1 MVRNRDSQER
11 FKEISISEFFEKNK
25 HILGFDSPQKSMFM
39 VVKEALDNSL
49 DACEENSILPDI
61 SVSIKK
67 DDSEQYTVTVEDNG
81 PGIQRQ
87 EIPKVFGQ
95 LLYGSRFHRLRQT
108 RGQQGIGITAAI
120 LYGQIT
126 TGKVSYVKSK
136 IPGDEVAFEF
146 RLGINVKDNTAN
158 IVEEKPV
165 IWNKASGTVVSIP
178 LRGKYQVG
186 RQSIFEYLKET
197 AVSNPNM
204 QLSFTDPDNR
214 KFIFSRAL
222 EIPSRPSVP
231 VKPYPLGLEMGE
243 VQSMAKESHEKT
255 MWSFLTSDFNRI
267 SRNLASEI
275 LKLAGIDENKAPG
288 QITLEEISALRDA
301 FTKVKM
307 MPPPTDCL
315 SPLGEEFIIKGLK
328 NVYEEHHPSFYCRPV
343 IRKAS
348 VYNGNPFAV
357 EAGLVYG
364 GDLRSDEQVR
374 IVRYAN
380 KVPLL
385 YQPGACAITRSISE
399 TDWRSYGLEQR
410 QGTGIPFGPAIIFVH
425 VYGVRLPYT
434 SESKEAIANVDAIM
448 EEIKLAMKIIGRS
461 LKSFMNKKDK
471 RQKINEKFRL
481 VQSLIPEI
489 ARKAASIVNEDQ
501 PAVSPIISK
510 IANVVFIKENTV
522 QKEDSMEIE
531 AEIINYSGQ
540 ERDFTLYASPPT
552 GDVPEGGISWNI
564 DHLAPSESRKV
575 SFSMKGKFIDYAG
588 TDYYFK
594 GIDPVYVQGAELLPS
609 DWNVKAV
616 SIEEGDNR
624 DEQ

>member
-1 MVRNRDSQER
+1 MVRNRDSQEK

-39 VVKEALDNSL
+39 VVKEAIDNSL
-49 DACEENSILPDI
+49 DACEENSILPEI
-61 SVSIKK
+61 AVSIKK
-67 DDSEQYTVTVEDNG
+67 EDTDQYTVTVEDNG

-126 TGKVSYVKSK
+126 TGKVTYIKSK
-136 IPGDEVAFEF
+136 MQGEEVAFEF

-165 IWNKASGTVVSIP
+165 IWNRKSGTVVSIP
-178 LRGKYQVG
+178 LKGKYQVG
-186 RQSIFEYLKET
+186 RQSIFEYLRET

-204 QLSFTDPDNR
+204 QLTFTDPENR
-214 KFIFSRAL
+214 KFIFNRAL
-222 EIPSRPSVP
+222 EIPSKPSLP
-231 VKPYPLGLEMGE
+231 VKPYPLGLELGE
-243 VQSMAKESHEKT
+243 IQSMARESQEKT
-255 MWSFLTSDFNRI
+255 MSGFLMTDFNRI

-275 LKLAGIDENKAPG
+275 IKIAGMDENKDPK
-288 QITLEEISALRDA
+288 QITLHEVSALRDA
-301 FTKVKM
+301 FTHVKM
-307 MPPPTDCL
+307 MPPPTDCI

-328 NVYEEHHPSFYCRPV
+328 NVYEEHHPSFYSRPV

-364 GDLRSDEQVR
+364 GDLRGDEQVR

-385 YQPGACAITRSISE
+385 YQPGACAITRAISE

-448 EEIKLAMKIIGRS
+448 EEIKLSMKIIGRS
-461 LKSFMNKKDK
+461 MKSFMNKKDRRK
-471 RQKINEKFRL
+471 KINEKFRL
-481 VQSLIPEI
+481 VQNLIPEI

-501 PAVSPIISK
+501 PAVDPIISK
-510 IANVVFIKENTV
+510 IANVVFVRETTT
-522 QKEDSMEIE
+522 QKEDSLEIE
-531 AEIINYSGQ
+531 VEIINYSGQ
-540 ERDFTLYASPPT
+540 ERSFTLYASPPT
-552 GDVPEGGISWNI
+552 GDVPEGGIWWDI
-564 DHLAPSESRKV
+564 DHIAPTESRKV

-594 GIDPVYVQGAELLPS
+594 GIDPIYVQGAELLPS

-616 SIEEGDNR
+616 SIEEGDVSN
-624 DEQ
+624 EQ

>member
-1 MVRNRDSQER
+1 MVRNRDNQEK

-49 DACEENSILPDI
+49 DACEENSILPEI

-67 DDSEQYTVTVEDNG
+67 EEADQYTVTVEDNG

-126 TGKVSYVKSK
+126 TGKVSYIKSK
-136 IPGDEVAFEF
+136 TSDEEVAFEF

-165 IWNKASGTVVSIP
+165 IWNRKSGTVVSIP
-178 LRGKYQVG
+178 LKGKYQVG
-186 RQSIFEYLKET
+186 RQSIFEYLRET

-204 QLSFTDPDNR
+204 QLTFTDPENR
-214 KFIFSRAL
+214 KYIFNRAL
-222 EIPSRPSVP
+222 EIPSKPSLP
-231 VKPYPLGLEMGE
+231 VKPYPIGLEMGE
-243 VQSMAKESHEKT
+243 IQSMAKESSEKT
-255 MWSFLTSDFNRI
+255 LSGFLTSDFNRI

-275 LKLAGIDENKAPG
+275 LEIARLDENKKPA
-288 QITLEEISALRDA
+288 QITLQDITALREA
-301 FTKVKM
+301 FAKVKM

-328 NVYEEHHPSFYCRPV
+328 NVYEEHHPSFYSRPV

-364 GDLRSDEQVR
+364 GDMRGDEQVR
-374 IVRYAN
+374 VVRYAN

-385 YQPGACAITRSISE
+385 YQPGACAITRAITE
-399 TDWRSYGLEQR
+399 TDWRLYGLEQR
-410 QGTGIPFGPAIIFVH
+410 QGTGIPFGPAIIFIH

-434 SESKEAIANVDAIM
+434 SESKEAIANVDAII

-461 LKSFMNKKDK
+461 LRSFMNKKDK

-501 PAVSPIISK
+501 PQVSPIISK
-510 IANVVFIKENTV
+510 IANVVFIRENTI
-522 QKEDSMEIE
+522 QKEDSLEIE

-540 ERDFTLYASPPT
+540 ERSFMLYASPPT
-552 GDVPEGGISWNI
+552 GDMPEGGISWNI
-564 DHLAPSESRKV
+564 DHIAPTESRKV

-594 GIDPVYVQGAELLPS
+594 GIDPIHVQGAELLPS

-616 SIEEGDNR
+616 SIEER
-624 DEQ
+624 DDQNEQ